1 MHTTFLLKHNSNHK
15 YKVEILPK
23 DSIEKTQISFN
34 KTPIDH
40 KILTSDPV

>member
-23 DSIEKTQISFN
+23 DSIEKNTDI
-34 KTPIDH
+34 I
-40 KILTSDPV
+40 